1 MNGLTVTGNQKI
13 GVQLKIV
20 SQKGEAIGGGEDL
33 VHAGSKTYVMNT
45 LAGSTGP
52 SYSNLHRP
60 PISTVTTPYLIMT
73 NMFKM

>member
-1 MNGLTVTGNQKI
+1 VQIMTVQ
-13 GVQLKIV
+13 QR
-20 SQKGEAIGGGEDL
+20 GEISASDEFL
-33 VHAGSKTYVMNT
+33 YSSGSKANLMNK

-52 SYSNLHRP
+52 SYSNLQRP